1 MELKKNIFIFFLV
14 VPLLFLVPLF
24 HGGIRTAIAA
34 RNQDSSE
41 SWGYVEVR
49 PSKK

>member
-1 MELKKNIFIFFLV
+1 MKKSIVVVSLI

-24 HGGIRTAIAA
+24 NGGIGTAIAA
-34 RNQDSSE
+34 RNQDASE

-49 PSKK
+49 PSKL